1 MQGPSSTVVNNG
13 ASAGSVLSS
22 QTIKGNV
29 NIKQEPSYDS
39 SFLQLPQTG
48 PGSYSSALNPNYA
61 GQRAAHLI
69 QQQFGSQ
76 ANNSISAMQ
85 AAGVALPSPQQRTAG
100 QAAQSLSSKQTVSS
114 QNSNQKG
121 MRPVKPEFDISQA
134 QTDGAADAS
143 DSLDAVVVQRDERGT
158 PGEEQ
163 LSRKIEVGPSLR
175 RRIEHMAQ
183 RLEGGGLML
192 PLVERTRS
200 SGTAPHP
207 SKHKRGPA
215 ALDGGDDSDD
225 LADSAGED
233 AINSDLDDSDDG
245 LDNGIEANFDGDM
258 ILCVYDKVQRV
269 KNKWKC
275 TLKDGVVTVDGK
287 E

>member
-1 MQGPSSTVVNNG
+1 
-13 ASAGSVLSS
+13 VLSS

-29 NIKQEPSYDS
+29 NVKQEPTYDS

-61 GQRAAHLI
+61 AQRAAHLI

-85 AAGVALPSPQQRTAG
+85 AAAVALQPPQQRAAG
-100 QAAQSLSSKQTVSS
+100 PPAQALSSKQAVSP
-114 QNSNQKG
+114 QNTTQPG
-121 MRPVKPEFDISQA
+121 MRPLKQDFDIGQA
-134 QTDGAADAS
+134 QTDGGADAPQ
-143 DSLDAVVVQRDERGT
+143 LWDAVVMHRNAH
-158 PGEEQ
+158 GEEQ
-163 LSRKIEVGPSLR
+163 PLGKIEVDRSVR
-175 RRIEHMAQ
+175 RQVERMAQ
-183 RLEGGGLML
+183 RLEGGGLMV
-192 PLVERTRS
+192 PLDERTS
-200 SGTAPHP
+200 STSNAPRP
-207 SKHKRGPA
+207 SRHKSGQA
-215 ALDGGDDSDD
+215 ALDGADDSDD
-225 LADSAGED
+225 VGDSAGED

-245 LDNGIEANFDGDM
+245 LDNGIEASFDGDM